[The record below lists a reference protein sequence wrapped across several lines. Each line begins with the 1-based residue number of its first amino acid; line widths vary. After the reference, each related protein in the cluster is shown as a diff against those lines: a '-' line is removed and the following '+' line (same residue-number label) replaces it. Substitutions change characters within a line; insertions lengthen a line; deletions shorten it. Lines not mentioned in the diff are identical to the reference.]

1 MLRKD
6 TFGPKIGFARKRSA
20 MVALTSKCGTEV
32 YLPCEHFVGLG
43 NVDQMIRSKVGV
55 SAAAEIRFTPS
66 CSSSLAPWVK
76 GVWPGAS
83 AEGSC
88 IVDMIS
94 STESMLA
101 NMCVAPS
108 NARRREAV
116 S

>member
-1 MLRKD
+1 MRND
-6 TFGPKIGFARKRSA
+6 TFGPKMGFARKRSA
-20 MVALTSKCGTEV
+20 MVALTSKCETDV

-43 NVDQMIRSKVGV
+43 SVDQMIRSRVEV

-76 GVWPGAS
+76 GVWPGVS

-88 IVDMIS
+88 MPDMIS

-101 NMCVAPS
+101 KMCVAPS
-108 NARRREAV
+108 KARCKEAV